1 MIRVLTA
8 ALLAAFF
15 VLPAKADDALVSI
28 FENASRSVG
37 ALYEKEDGGNMSFL
51 CSVTAVDKHEGA
63 TVFLTAYHCVK
74 RGISYSITLDGK
86 SWEPARVWKIPGYEI
101 DKRKYARAWHDPETD
116 MALFLADGFDVP
128 LISLSN
134 AAGQKPGSGVV
145 MIGFPLGVAKIAYQ
159 GIVSGYFN
167 RPGAEQDGYQLL
179 QIFGAPGSSGSA
191 VIDVASGK
199 VVSVLVS
206 AKQSRAGLPVIFA
219 TPIEYQRYLREVPMG
234 METSVGAHAGYNAPL
249 ARHAFI
255 NECQAIVDAV
265 AGHR

>member
-1 MIRVLTA
+1 MIRVFMVA
-8 ALLAAFF
+8 LAAVFF
-15 VLPAKADDALVSI
+15 VSAAHAKDSLVDI
-28 FENASRSVG
+28 FENASQSVG

-74 RGISYSITLDGK
+74 RGTSYSITLDGK
-86 SWEPARVWKIPGYEI
+86 TWQPARVWKIPGYEV
-101 DKRKYARAWHDPETD
+101 DPKEFPRAWQDPKTD

-128 LISLSN
+128 LIELSD
-134 AAGQKPGSGVV
+134 ATGQKPGSGVV
-145 MIGFPLGVAKIAYQ
+145 MVGFPLGVAKIAYQ

-191 VIDVASGK
+191 VIDTATGE

-206 AKQSRAGLPVIFA
+206 AKTSRVGLPVIFA
-219 TPIEYQRYLREVPMG
+219 TPIDYRRYLREVPTG
-234 METSVGAHAGYNAPL
+234 MAASVGG
-249 ARHAFI
+249 
-255 NECQAIVDAV
+255 DK
-265 AGHR
+265 